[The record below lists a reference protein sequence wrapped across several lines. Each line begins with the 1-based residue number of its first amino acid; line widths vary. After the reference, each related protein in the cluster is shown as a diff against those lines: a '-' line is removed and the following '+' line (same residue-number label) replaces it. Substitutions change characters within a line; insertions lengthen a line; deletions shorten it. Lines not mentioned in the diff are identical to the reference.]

1 MKSVQGLRV
10 DARGDS
16 QRFVQSNGRN
26 CVAISQDVRGGGGR
40 MGGGGAE
47 GKLRT
52 VSAPSPTGAEM

>member
-26 CVAISQDVRGGGGR
+26 RVAISQDARGGER

>member
-26 CVAISQDVRGGGGR
+26 CVAISQDVRGGG
-40 MGGGGAE
+40 E
-47 GKLRT
+47 GWVEEGQR
-52 VSAPSPTGAEM
+52 EN